1 MTARFETKGIVPV
14 KPNEMAE
21 LVTGTLERLG
31 YQNIRYAKLRAEFT
45 AADKGKQLIDTDH
58 WYHNYRLRLSWK
70 PASEGSLVTVK
81 IEEKEGS
88 GTAAECEQR
97 ADEIIL
103 ALQDDSEQ
111 AKEVSE
117 WYESTD
123 IHGSAKWADEDDL
136 LESNLITPI
145 VDSKRLLLTPYS
157 NNLFF

>member
-58 WYHNYRLRLSWK
+58 WYHNYRIRLSWK

-88 GTAAECEQR
+88 VVAVTVAPSLLE
-97 ADEIIL
+97 
-103 ALQDDSEQ
+103 
-111 AKEVSE
+111 KE
-117 WYESTD
+117 
-123 IHGSAKWADEDDL
+123 DEDEKKKVKKKDRKPTKPEPAQGTL
-136 LESNLITPI
+136 DPDNKSGDPFAP
-145 VDSKRLLLTPYS
+145 KP
-157 NNLFF
+157 